1 MAPAQKGRS
10 SWVDS
15 QLVARLLVAAS
26 IVSSGIA
33 YSQTAAGPSG
43 HWEGAIQVPG
53 QEIKIEI
60 DLQGTGD
67 KWEGTITIP
76 AQGLK
81 GLPLSGVAVTGESV
95 RFAIGGIPGEPQF
108 KGTLSKDAKA
118 ISGDFAQGGGTV
130 PFSVARTGE
139 AKIEPLPKSTP
150 ITKDFEGSW
159 EGTLDIQG
167 KTLRLVFKLSN
178 QKDGIAT
185 GTIVS
190 VDQGGV
196 EIPIAAVVQRT
207 RTCSW
212 PSRRSSE
219 TTRGTSRTGSS
230 RGCGRRGRTPGRW
243 CSSGRSNRA
252 RVPARRPAP
261 APVSAQTW

>member
-1 MAPAQKGRS
+1 MGRLT
-10 SWVDS
+10 
-15 QLVARLLVAAS
+15 LVARLLVAAS

-81 GLPLSGVAVTGESV
+81 GLPLSGVAVSGETV

-130 PFSVARTGE
+130 PFSVARTGD

-159 EGTLDIQG
+159 EGALDIQG

-178 QKDGIAT
+178 QKDGTAT

-196 EIPIAAVVQRT
+196 EIPIAAVVQKD
-207 RTCSW
+207 
-212 PSRRSSE
+212 
-219 TTRGTSRTGSS
+219 
-230 RGCGRRGRTPGRW
+230 
-243 CSSGRSNRA
+243 A
-252 RVPARRPAP
+252 HLQLAVPAVIGNYEGDLKDGQFTGMWTQGPN
-261 APVSAQTW
+261 TWPLVLKRAK